1 MLDFIFEHRAL
12 VQYSVIV
19 LLAIMCWVWGSG
31 PERISGSILL
41 TMPFAEVAYHG
52 LFGPQ
57 TTLSHTD
64 IGHAILEIIVAI
76 PFLAVAL
83 TANRTYPLWLVSFQ
97 LVAVLSHLVRNL
109 VPEAGGAAY
118 MVMTIGPSYAMI
130 ATLSLGLLAHRLRLR
145 RHGAYRSWRTSSF
158 RWRVRTQECSP
169 KS

>member
-1 MLDFIFEHRAL
+1 MLDFILEHRAL
-12 VQYSVIV
+12 IQYSVIA

-41 TMPFAEVAYHG
+41 AMPFAEMIYHAI
-52 LFGPQ
+52 LGPE

-64 IGHAILEIIVAI
+64 VGHALLEIVVTI

-97 LVAVLSHLVRNL
+97 LIAVLSHLVRNL
-109 VPEAGGAAY
+109 VLDVGGAAY
-118 MVMTIGPSYAMI
+118 MIMTIGPSYAMI
-130 ATLSLGLLAHRLRLR
+130 ATLSLGLLAHLLRTHR
-145 RHGAYRSWRTSSF
+145 YGRYRSWRPYSLPWQATMREDS
-158 RWRVRTQECSP
+158 Q